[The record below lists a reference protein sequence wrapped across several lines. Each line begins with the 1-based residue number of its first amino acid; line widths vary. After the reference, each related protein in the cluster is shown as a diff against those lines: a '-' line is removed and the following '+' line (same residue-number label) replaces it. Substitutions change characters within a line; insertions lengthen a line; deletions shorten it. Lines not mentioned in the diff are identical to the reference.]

1 MSGDE
6 TMVYNPLA
14 MADVTAQMH
23 SFSQELEQIGQMA
36 QQKLANSRE
45 FFSGPH
51 GAEQYA
57 QAQNLIHEGIEDG
70 QQVIRQ
76 HGDVI
81 DSSSNNYSGADMSV
95 GNSFGGI

>member
-1 MSGDE
+1 MSDE

-23 SFSQELEQIGQMA
+23 SFSQELDDIGQQA
-36 QQKLANSRE
+36 QAKLASSRE

-57 QAQNLIHEGIEDG
+57 QAQQLIHEGIEDG
-70 QQVIRQ
+70 QRVIRQ

-81 DSSSNNYSGADMSV
+81 DSSSQNYSGADMTV
-95 GNSFGGI
+95 GNSFGSI

>member
-1 MSGDE
+1 MDQE
-6 TMVYNPLA
+6 TMRYNPLA
-14 MADVTAQMH
+14 MAEVTAQMH
-23 SFSQELEQIGQMA
+23 SFSQELEAIGQQA

-45 FFSGPH
+45 FFQGPH

-76 HGDVI
+76 HGDVV
-81 DSSSNNYSGADMSV
+81 DHSSQNFSGADVTV